1 MLLLWQYPNSD
12 VQYVYMSE
20 YQWVDQLDYYY
31 WYLSATRLR
40 VPAPLGAPGATSG
53 SLRVGPPL
61 LRREALLRRIEG
73 PDLETDLDKNR
84 NHNRTLI
91 DTVIYIC
98 VIHIL
103 HMVVD
108 LNSFICK
115 WPFFANKQFSFAN
128 LSRTPCL
135 SFAEP
140 MLSNNS
146 SYEESFITCQI
157 TPNYHG

>member
-20 YQWVDQLDYYY
+20 YQWVDQLDYCY

-91 DTVIYIC
+91 DTD
-98 VIHIL
+98 L
-103 HMVVD
+103 HMRYTYGGWSKFLYLQVAI
-108 LNSFICK
+108 L
-115 WPFFANKQFSFAN
+115 
-128 LSRTPCL
+128 R
-135 SFAEP
+135 E
-140 MLSNNS
+140 
-146 SYEESFITCQI
+146 
-157 TPNYHG
+157 